1 MNQLMG
7 KCLVHVIAVGLL
19 YLFVS
24 TPLWADSGSSINRGV
39 QLKGSFTQG
48 GLLFGNT
55 EPGSTVL
62 IDQQNVRVSDSGNFL
77 IGFGRDAKLNWQL
90 VVEHP
95 DGSTYTSTIDISPR
109 NYQIQRIDGIPPSKV
124 TPSEEDYERIAKDTA
139 LIKKARKIDDPRLD
153 FLDEFDWPVHG
164 IITGVYGSQRILNGE
179 PRRPHFG
186 IDIHAPTGTLVRA
199 PAGGVVTVAHPDMFF
214 SGATMIIDHGHG
226 LSSAFLHL
234 DEIRVEVGEY
244 VKKNQVIGT
253 VGSSGRS
260 TGPHLDWRINL
271 FSTRLDPQFLVDEMP
286 AVEQL
291 KE

>member
-7 KCLVHVIAVGLL
+7 KCIVRVMAVSLL
-19 YLFVS
+19 YLIVS
-24 TPLWADSGSSINRGV
+24 TPLWAESGSNINRGA
-39 QLKGSFTQG
+39 QLKGNFTQG

-62 IDQQNVRVSDSGNFL
+62 IDGQNVRVSDSGNFL

-95 DGSTYTSTIDISPR
+95 DGSAYTSPIEISPR
-109 NYQIQRIDGIPPSKV
+109 SYQIQRIDGIPPSKV
-124 TPSEEDYERIAKDTA
+124 TPSEEDYARIAKDSA
-139 LIKKARKIDDPRLD
+139 LIRKAREIDDPRLD
-153 FLDEFDWPVHG
+153 FLDEFVWPVHG

-179 PRRPHFG
+179 PRRPHYG

-226 LSSAFLHL
+226 LSSAFLHM
-234 DEIRVEVGEY
+234 DEIQVEVGDY

-271 FSTRLDPQFLVDEMP
+271 FSNRLDPQFLVDEMP
-286 AVEQL
+286 AVE
-291 KE
+291 